1 MECRH
6 PHPDRAEH
14 NGVRVVACGSCSEL
28 RFRDR
33 RGTMSP
39 LAALAELFGQ
49 FRLTAVLPAAG
60 APGREALVYAAP
72 RPESRISLRVLPA
85 GRWWR
90 AADGLWVRRD
100 ETHLLFTHR
109 HSAAARLIGA

>member
-6 PHPDRAEH
+6 PNPARAEH
-14 NGVRVVACGSCSEL
+14 NGVRVAACGSCSEMW
-28 RFRDR
+28 FRNQ
-33 RGTMSP
+33 RGKMPP
-39 LAALAELFGQ
+39 LTALTELFGR
-49 FRLTAVLPAAG
+49 FRLTAVLPAVG

-72 RPESRISLRVLPA
+72 CHRSGAALRTFPA

-109 HSAAARLIGA
+109 HPAAARPIGA

>member
-1 MECRH
+1 
-6 PHPDRAEH
+6 
-14 NGVRVVACGSCSEL
+14 
-28 RFRDR
+28 
-33 RGTMSP
+33 MSP
-39 LAALAELFGQ
+39 LAALTELFGQ

-60 APGREALVYAAP
+60 APGREALVYSAP
-72 RPESRISLRVLPA
+72 RPEARISLRALPA